1 MNTKF
6 LILIVLVSFLF
17 SCMEDRTII
26 YDQPIPIVQVIDL
39 TTENE
44 QETEE
49 APTDSKTYN
58 WIAHMQ
64 LSNGLVESAE
74 FTDFVSLYD
83 NALAAMVF
91 LTEGDIERAEK
102 IFDYFENNLESEFL
116 QNDGGFFQYR
126 DTSGFNGSR
135 IWMGDN
141 AWLLIALNHYHEI
154 TNSQKYQGMATEL
167 ELWLR
172 SLQDED
178 GGLRGG
184 INEDGTAIPIVTEGI
199 ITAFNAVKGFD
210 DFHENILRFLHEQR
224 WDWNEEIL
232 ITDTNNPAYNYA
244 LDLYSLGYMIFE
256 NFPTE
261 VLSKANRFK
270 NSQTSTTNGKTI
282 NGYCFDDDKDVVWLE
297 GTAQMALAFEVAGLT
312 QDSENILLNM
322 QETFIKSAMTENA
335 SGLPYTTNF
344 GTDFGA
350 TYLWDHSD
358 IAPAIS
364 SSAWYLFVKNKFNP
378 FGLEHFKGIP
388 EESQFWN
395 HGAVN

>member
-1 MNTKF
+1 
-6 LILIVLVSFLF
+6 
-17 SCMEDRTII
+17 MEDRTII
-26 YDQPIPIVQVIDL
+26 YEQPIPIVQVIDL
-39 TTENE
+39 PADNK
-44 QETEE
+44 QETEDS
-49 APTDSKTYN
+49 PSDSKTYN

-83 NALAAMVF
+83 NALAAMIF
-91 LTEGDIERAEK
+91 LSEGDVELAEK
-102 IFDYFENNLESEFL
+102 IFDYFENNLESEFF

-141 AWLLIALNHYHEI
+141 AWLLIALNNYHEI

-184 INEDGTAIPIVTEGI
+184 VNEDGTIIPRVTEGI

-210 DFHENILRFLHEQR
+210 EFHENILRFLHEQR

-232 ITDTNNPAYNYA
+232 ITDTNNPDYNYA

-256 NFPTE
+256 NYPTE
-261 VLSKANRFK
+261 VLSKANRFI

-312 QDSENILLNM
+312 QDSENILLNL
-322 QETFIKSAMTENA
+322 QESFIKSSMAENA
-335 SGLPYTTNF
+335 SGIPYTTNY

-350 TYLWDHSD
+350 SYLWDHSD

-388 EESQFWN
+388 EESKFWI